1 MASTAEKPSVA
12 VAMVASTAV
21 KPGKPSVGVAA
32 ALGRILAFA
41 STAGQ
46 PSVASVRPAAIVHLA
61 DQQCGSPSCTVAV
74 VVVVA
79 SAVFAVAS
87 VVFGADKSS
96 RAFAL
101 RADRAGR
108 GANIAGTT
116 AVPPSHFLAS
126 LQDREEQDEI
136 HLQNP
141 CGNQLER

>member
-46 PSVASVRPAAIVHLA
+46 PSVASVAFAVDNADTSSPLA
-61 DQQCGSPSCTVAV
+61 DRT
-74 VVVVA
+74 
-79 SAVFAVAS
+79 
-87 VVFGADKSS
+87 
-96 RAFAL
+96 
-101 RADRAGR
+101 GR
-108 GANIAGTT
+108 CANNAGTT
-116 AVPPSHFLAS
+116 AVPLPHFLAS
-126 LQDREEQDEI
+126 LQGCEEQDEI